1 MKRKKT
7 AFSLAFLVAAY
18 AHIKIREKR
27 SVKSFVL
34 EQIIR
39 LAGMKKTFAS
49 QQKAQQA
56 LADMAPLTK
65 GEYKGTD
72 YHFTSPVT
80 KEKMFG
86 STVYILNDQHHKQQQ
101 TVLYLHGGAWFQDPL
116 VEHFEFVDEMAQILR
131 AKVIMPIY
139 PKIPH
144 HDYKA
149 TNELITNLYQQALKE
164 VDNPEQLIVMGDS
177 AGGQIALSF
186 AQLLKQQQLPQPG
199 HIILISPV
207 LDATM
212 RHPEIPKYLK
222 KDPMLGVEG
231 TQYLVRQWAGD
242 TALEDYRISPINGDV
257 DGLGR
262 ITLTAGT
269 KEILFPDA
277 VNLSQ
282 LLSAKGID
290 HDFIPGHY
298 QFHIYPVFNIPER
311 QRFIYQ
317 LKTILNK

>member
-1 MKRKKT
+1 MKKKV
-7 AFSLAFLVAAY
+7 AVFGLAFLVAAY

-39 LAGMKKTFAS
+39 LSGMKKTFTS
-49 QQKAQQA
+49 KQHAQQA
-56 LADMAPLTK
+56 LTDMAPLTK

-72 YHFTSPVT
+72 YNFKSSVT
-80 KEKMFG
+80 KTEQYG
-86 STVYILNDQHHKQQQ
+86 STVYTLNSHHTKQQQ

-116 VEHFEFVDEMAQILR
+116 VEHFEFVDAMAQILD
-131 AKVIMPIY
+131 AEIIMPIY

-149 TNELITNLYQQALKE
+149 TNELITNLYKDALNN
-164 VDNPEQLIVMGDS
+164 VDSPKQVIVMGDS

-212 RHPEIPKYLK
+212 SHPEIPKYLK

-231 TQYLVRQWAGD
+231 TKYLVQQWAGD
-242 TALEDYRISPINGDV
+242 TSLEDYRISPINGDV

-262 ITLTAGT
+262 ITLTVGT

-282 LLSAKGID
+282 LLSAKGIN

-311 QRFIYQ
+311 RRFIYQ